1 MTRPARILDASAL
14 AALFAGHV
22 GAVDLL
28 EQADAGRVTVC
39 LPTVCIA
46 EAQRRL
52 RAETGWDPIVLIPH
66 VHSLPLGE
74 RAAIEI
80 GMWPGGLGTRHAVH
94 EARAIGA
101 TVVTTRPDDYR
112 DLNVPLLVV

>member
-1 MTRPARILDASAL
+1 MSRPARVFDTSAL
-14 AALFAGHV
+14 LALFAG
-22 GAVDLL
+22 AAKAFDLL
-28 EQADAGRVTVC
+28 EQADSGTVTVC

-46 EAQRRL
+46 EAQEQL
-52 RAETGWDPIVLIPH
+52 HAETGWDPIVLIPY

-80 GMWPGGLGTRHAVH
+80 GLWPGDLGTRHAVH
-94 EARAIGA
+94 EAQAIGA
-101 TVVTTRPDDYR
+101 TVVTARPDDYT

>member
-1 MTRPARILDASAL
+1 MTRPARVLDTSAL
-14 AALFAGHV
+14 LALFSG
-22 GAVDLL
+22 GAEITDLL

-46 EAQRRL
+46 EAQRQL
-52 RAETGWDPIVLIPH
+52 RAETGWDPIVLIRH

-74 RAAIEI
+74 RAALEI
-80 GMWPGGLGTRHAVH
+80 GMWPGTLGVRHAVH
-94 EARAIGA
+94 EAQAIGA
-101 TVVTTRPDDYR
+101 TVVTARPDDYR

>member
-1 MTRPARILDASAL
+1 MSRPARVFDTSAL
-14 AALFAGHV
+14 IALFDGSV
-22 GAVDLL
+22 KTFDLL
-28 EQADAGRVTVC
+28 EQADSGQVNVC

-46 EAQRRL
+46 EAQSHL

-80 GMWPGGLGTRHAVH
+80 GLWPGELGTRHAVH
-94 EARAIGA
+94 EAQAIGA
-101 TVVTTRPDDYR
+101 TVVTARPSDYA
-112 DLNVPLLVV
+112 DLDVPLLVV